1 MMKHLKTI
9 VGIVALCAVFACTKS
24 QNAGSGYVEFKV
36 KNASEVADV
45 TRSNVS
51 DYTTLPTSGD
61 FTIVIRDAENAQVWS
76 GKCSEWD
83 PATSLVE
90 GEYSVEAS
98 YGFLEVEGFNKP
110 YFYGS
115 QTFTVVGNET
125 AAVEVSAVLGNT
137 IIRISCSDNFKNYYK
152 DYTFKLT
159 RDGSDVVTFAKGEE
173 RAAFIDGYKIRV
185 EGTLTSETKTQ
196 TFVKDYANLF
206 EATAYTLAFDAS
218 QVGGSTITISFNDV
232 VEEVELG
239 NIELND

>member
-9 VGIVALCAVFACTKS
+9 IGAVTLCAVFACTKS

-36 KNASEVADV
+36 KNTSEVADI
-45 TRSNVS
+45 TKSNVS

-61 FTIVIRDAENAQVWS
+61 FTIVIKDASNAQVWS
-76 GKCSEWD
+76 GKCSDWD
-83 PATSLVE
+83 PATSLIE
-90 GEYSVEAS
+90 GVYTLEAT

-110 YFYGS
+110 YFYGTQS
-115 QTFTVVGNET
+115 FTIVGNET
-125 AAVEVSAVLGNT
+125 AQVEVPVTLGNT
-137 IIRISCSDNFKNYYK
+137 IIRISCSENFKNYYK

-159 RDGSDVVTFAKGEE
+159 RDGSDIVAFTKDEA

-185 EGTLTSETKTQ
+185 EGTLTNETKTQ
-196 TFVKDYANLF
+196 TFVADYTNLS